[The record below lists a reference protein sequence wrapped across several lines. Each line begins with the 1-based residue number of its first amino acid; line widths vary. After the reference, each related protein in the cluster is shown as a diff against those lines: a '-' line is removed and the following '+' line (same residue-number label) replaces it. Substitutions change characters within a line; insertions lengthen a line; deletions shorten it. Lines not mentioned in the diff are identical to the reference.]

1 LPVAGSQAAIQALPL
16 LRALGRVGVLTPG
29 YAEHAQAWQRAAL
42 REASLDRLADARAYA
57 SGHHRTDT
65 THQQGTGMQHL
76 ILGGARS
83 GKSALAER
91 IALTSGLAVTY
102 LATAQAFDDEM
113 QRRIA
118 HHRSQRSPQWQCVE
132 EPIALAATLQAH
144 AAPDCC
150 VLVDCLTLWLSN
162 LLGHPDAGVFARE
175 RDALLATLPQL
186 PGQIV
191 LVSNEVGQGIVP
203 LGELTRRFVNE
214 AGWLHQ
220 ALALQCER
228 VVFVVAGLPM
238 VLKGEYM

>member
-1 LPVAGSQAAIQALPL
+1 MRQ
-16 LRALGRVGVLTPG
+16 
-29 YAEHAQAWQRAAL
+29 
-42 REASLDRLADARAYA
+42 
-57 SGHHRTDT
+57 
-65 THQQGTGMQHL
+65 L

-91 IALTSGLAVTY
+91 LAAGAAGHVCY
-102 LATAQAFDDEM
+102 VATAQAFDDEM
-113 QRRIA
+113 QQRIA
-118 HHRSQRSPQWQCVE
+118 HHRSQRPPHWQCVE
-132 EPIALAATLQAH
+132 EPIALAATLQAL
-144 AAPDCC
+144 AAPDRC

-162 LLGHPDAGVFARE
+162 LLGHPEAGAFARE

-203 LGELTRRFVNE
+203 LGELTRRFVDE
-214 AGWLHQ
+214 AGRLHQ

-238 VLKGEYM
+238 VLKGEQL